1 MAQDQAGA
9 TRKVLFYVPGLA
21 IGPDKSGP
29 LLERLRTEY
38 GTEWEIHVFRHG
50 VRPWTLYP
58 RLDGAVERLAVAIGS
73 AAGDFTGEAQTVGE
87 VRLMGH
93 SLGGLL
99 IQSAYLRGLGIGGDP
114 GSSTPGGWASK
125 VRRVVLVG
133 TPNQGFAPGRMP
145 LSARLTYAFA
155 SPFWDFAA
163 EAFRVGGYWIT
174 NLRLLWMETL
184 RGMATPP
191 LVVQVLGIDDD
202 FIRTEDTQ
210 DSASMPNTGWT
221 HMDGANHPGLVDL
234 GDPFTAE
241 YRWKVLREA
250 LFGSSIV
257 PLPASSVSERPVHFI
272 VHGIRASAYD
282 AWVQQLK
289 TELLKDPGGVKPAVV
304 AMNYGFL
311 SAYEF
316 ALPFSRNRKTHT
328 FLTAYADASRSFN
341 PDNFT
346 FAGHSNGT
354 FMMGRAMKLVPAVRF
369 RHIFL
374 AGSVLPQDYKWSAL
388 FGRQQVGR
396 RDSAGQWLRGQVH
409 NDRAAVDVPVGI
421 LATFLH
427 GLRPFN
433 SDIGPGG
440 YRGFSEDSL
449 PAEVSDHELAFPP
462 GHGSALM
469 DHPGQPPRMPQIV
482 NYLLTGT
489 PVCTPDTVRPA
500 KFALMNRLVE
510 RLAWFLVFVVVA
522 LLVLAAWWLA
532 GILGLWW
539 AVGIYAAVL
548 GGAYVAL
555 RSI

>member
-1 MAQDQAGA
+1 MAQDQDGA

-29 LLERLRTEY
+29 LLERLRAEY
-38 GTEWEIHVFRHG
+38 GTEWDIHVFRHG

-58 RLDGAVERLAVAIGS
+58 RLGQAVDRLAVAIAS
-73 AAGDFTGEAQTVGE
+73 ASGDFTGEAHTVGE

-99 IQSAYLRGLGIGGDP
+99 IQSAYLRGLGVDGNQS
-114 GSSTPGGWASK
+114 SSTVGSWASK
-125 VRRVVLVG
+125 VRRMVLVG
-133 TPNQGFAPGRMP
+133 TPNQGFAPRRMP
-145 LSARLTYAFA
+145 FTARLTYAFA

-163 EAFRVGGYWIT
+163 EAFRMGGYWIT

-184 RGMATPP
+184 RGQANPP
-191 LVVQVLGIDDD
+191 LVVQVLGTDDD
-202 FIRTEDTQ
+202 FIHEEDVR
-210 DSASMPNTGWT
+210 DSINMPNTGWT

-234 GDPFTAE
+234 GDPFTSE

-250 LFGSSIV
+250 LFGSSIK
-257 PLPASSVSERPVHFI
+257 PQPASPVSERPVHFI

-282 AWVQQLK
+282 TWVQQLK
-289 TELLKDPGGVKPAVV
+289 AEIEHDPDGVEPHVV
-304 AMNYGFL
+304 AMDYGFL

-328 FLTAYADASRSFN
+328 FLTAYANACRDFN
-341 PDNFT
+341 PDNFN

-374 AGSVLPQDYKWSAL
+374 AGSVLPVDYRWSAL
-388 FGRQQVGR
+388 FARRQVGR
-396 RDSAGQWLRGQVH
+396 HDSTGLWLRGRVH

-427 GLRPFN
+427 GLHPFN
-433 SDIGPGG
+433 KDIGPGG

-482 NYLLTGT
+482 HYLRSGV
-489 PVCTPDTVRPA
+489 PACTPDTVRPA

-510 RLAWFLVFVVVA
+510 RLAWFLVLLIVV
-522 LLVLAAWWLA
+522 LLLLAGWWLA
-532 GILGLWW
+532 TVLGLWW
-539 AVGIYAAVL
+539 AMGIYAAVL

-555 RSI
+555 RCI